1 MIRRASLLTRL
12 SLALL
17 AAGWARA
24 EGTLDVVS
32 SVPTRIYLDGEYVG
46 EAPLRLSGI
55 AAGDHQVQAESPT
68 TGEVRTFRFHSPTN
82 AHVEKRLDVDQGALA
97 APVPATVLVPRSD
110 FRRVRTVTVA
120 APTCV
125 VSPPARVWAPTRSTW
140 NSGPSYSSPVVYAE
154 APYRTRRETAKV
166 HTRNA
171 LLGAT
176 LASQVFTDN
185 SRDRK
190 RFRNVGL
197 GLTVLNELFR

>member
-1 MIRRASLLTRL
+1 MLESMRSSTGLL
-12 SLALL
+12 LALL
-17 AAGWARA
+17 AASAASA

-32 SVPTRIYLDGEYVG
+32 SVATRIYLDGEYVG

-82 AHVEKRLDVDQGALA
+82 AHVEKRLDVDQGALG
-97 APVPATVLVPRSD
+97 APVPAPAAVVVPRTSL
-110 FRRVRTVTVA
+110 RRVRTVAVP

-125 VSPPARVWAPTRSTW
+125 VSPPVRVVAPA
-140 NSGPSYSSPVVYAE
+140 YSSPVVYTE
-154 APYRTRRETAKV
+154 APIRTRREVAKV

-176 LASQVFTDN
+176 VASQVFTGN
-185 SRDRK
+185 GRDRN
-190 RFRNVGL
+190 RYRNVGL
-197 GLTVLNELFR
+197 GLTLLNELFR